1 MRAVIIS
8 HRAADP
14 SRRSR
19 YHALTALG
27 CQVWLA
33 VPHQWHPANRSEP
46 FRTEFHED
54 GALQIVPIHVRGS
67 LTGDVPARWNSRTL
81 SRLFRDVRP
90 DLVQIEEEPRTQAAA
105 VATALARRLKIPTI
119 AVTGEAGPGKLP
131 IMQRRYEGQ
140 AIGGAAGIIAT
151 NAVAARHLAAFPGA
165 HAIIP
170 LAGVVPPLHPVA
182 ADEGSFVIGFTGRLV
197 PERGLDILFEA
208 CRQVLGDWSLT
219 VVGSGPGQEPLE
231 ALAERLGIAARVNWR
246 GGLPAE
252 DWARLWPTLH
262 CLAVPSR
269 KTNDWEDRGGPHVL
283 EAMAHGVPVVVSDS
297 GALPEIVGT
306 AGVTVPA
313 DDPDAMARA
322 LRELQQSPERR
333 ESLARA
339 VRQRALDEFTD
350 DAIARRTLDFW
361 HRATSRAGA
370 ATP

>member
-1 MRAVIIS
+1 MRAVILS

-54 GALQIVPIHVRGS
+54 AALHIVPIHVRGS

-81 SRLFRDVRP
+81 SRLFRDIRP
-90 DLVQIEEEPRTQAAA
+90 DLVQIEEEPRTQVAA

-119 AVTGEAGPGKLP
+119 AVTAETSTARLP
-131 IMQRRYEGQ
+131 IMQRRYAGQ
-140 AIGGAAGIIAT
+140 AIGGAAGVIAT
-151 NAVAARHLAAFPGA
+151 NALAARNLAALQKA
-165 HAIIP
+165 QAIIP
-170 LAGVVPPLHPVA
+170 LVGVAPPLNPVTPDA
-182 ADEGSFVIGFTGRLV
+182 GSFVIGFTGRLV
-197 PERGLDILFEA
+197 PERGLDLLFEA

-219 VVGSGPGQEPLE
+219 VVGSGPHQETLE
-231 ALAERLGIAARVNWR
+231 ALAERLGIAARVHWR

-252 DWARLWPTLH
+252 NWAELWPTLH

-269 KTNDWEDRGGPHVL
+269 KTKDWEDGGGLRLL
-283 EAMAHGVPVVVSDS
+283 EAMSQGVPVVVSDS

-313 DDPDAMARA
+313 DDPAAMAVA
-322 LRELQQSPERR
+322 LRDLQQSSERR
-333 ESLARA
+333 LSLARA
-339 VRQRALDEFTD
+339 GRQRALDEFTD
-350 DAIARRTLDFW
+350 DAIARRTLAFW
-361 HRATSRAGA
+361 RQATSRAGA